1 MLGQTGPNWA
11 KLGQTGPNW
20 SPRPILLRQEYLD
33 HLTEKVKIVSS
44 LIQNIYSYQIYIFIP
59 KTLSSWVS
67 SSRDSFIRT
76 RLFLK
81 HKYGRAGQGEI
92 LHKLMTIINEF
103 LAN

>member
-1 MLGQTGPNWA
+1 MAIFSHNPTTP
-11 KLGQTGPNW
+11 
-20 SPRPILLRQEYLD
+20 QEYLD

>member
-44 LIQNIYSYQIYIFIP
+44 LIQNSYQIYIFIP

-67 SSRDSFIRT
+67 SSRDSFIRNT
-76 RLFLK
+76 NM
-81 HKYGRAGQGEI
+81 AGQGRV
-92 LHKLMTIINEF
+92 KYYTNS
-103 LAN
+103 